1 VTTGAE
7 LPNIVLVHGAFVDGS
22 SWRAVY
28 DVLTAD
34 GYHVAVV
41 QNPTVS
47 LTGDAAATRLIV
59 DAQDGPVVM
68 VGHSYGGAV
77 ITEAG
82 THDQVAALVYIAA
95 FVPDQGESVEAL
107 GGTPDV
113 PGSPIVSAPG
123 GFLFQDRAKF
133 RASFGADLSAADAA
147 FLADSQVPW
156 GVDAMTESVTRAAW
170 RDKPSW
176 CLVATEDRMIPP
188 DAQRAMAR
196 RAGAITAE
204 VAASHAVYISQPRAV
219 ADVIR
224 RACAPVSS

>member
-1 VTTGAE
+1 VSTGAE

-59 DAQDGPVVM
+59 DAQDGPVVL

-82 THDQVAALVYIAA
+82 THDQVTALVYIAA

-123 GFLFQDRAKF
+123 AFLFQDRAKF
-133 RASFGADLSAADAA
+133 HASFGADLSAADAA

-156 GVDAMTESVTRAAW
+156 GVDAMTESVTGPAW

-176 CLVATEDRMIPP
+176 YLVVTEDRMIPP
-188 DAQRAMAR
+188 AAQRAMAQ
-196 RAGAITAE
+196 RAGAVTAE
-204 VAASHAVYISQPRAV
+204 VAGSHAVYISQPRAV
-219 ADVIR
+219 ADLIR